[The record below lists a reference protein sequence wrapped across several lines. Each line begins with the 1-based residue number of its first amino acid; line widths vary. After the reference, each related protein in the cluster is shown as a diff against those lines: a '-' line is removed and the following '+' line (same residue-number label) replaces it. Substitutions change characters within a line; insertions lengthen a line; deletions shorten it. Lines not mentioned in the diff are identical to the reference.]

1 MLKQNKIAKGFW
13 YTLALFFVVTIPISF
28 SVTMQRNAGKK
39 ALFEEHRHKE
49 QGDRSLPD
57 QFELYPTFINNWF
70 GPNIKFSFDEE
81 GRAEQG
87 KHVLKIVKDNGVY
100 YWASNAYKPLMVTA
114 SKMKLPR
121 DFSRYVTLLSAY
133 DGSGYI
139 IIKHDGFSVK
149 GACDYPAPRH
159 AIYYEFRFD
168 QKKTYYGHTMFFPP
182 RPVDWCKTLETKYRE
197 FEESWYWTG
206 FSFPL

>member
-1 MLKQNKIAKGFW
+1 MFKKNKIVKGVW
-13 YTLALFFVVTIPISF
+13 YTLALFFVVTVPISF
-28 SVTMQRNAGKK
+28 SVTMQRNAAKK
-39 ALFEEHRHKE
+39 ALFEEYRNKE

-57 QFELYPTFINNWF
+57 QFELYPTSLHQWF
-70 GPNIKFSFDEE
+70 GQNTVFSYDEE
-81 GRAEQG
+81 GRAEQR
-87 KHVLKIVKDNGVY
+87 KHVLKIEKDNGVY
-100 YWASNAYKPLMVTA
+100 YWASNAHKPLMVVTNRIQ
-114 SKMKLPR
+114 LPKDFFR
-121 DFSRYVTLLSAY
+121 DVTLLSAY

-139 IIKHDGFSVK
+139 IIKHDGFAVK
-149 GACDYPAPRH
+149 GACHYPLPRH

-182 RPVDWCKTLETKYRE
+182 RPVDWCENLETKYRE